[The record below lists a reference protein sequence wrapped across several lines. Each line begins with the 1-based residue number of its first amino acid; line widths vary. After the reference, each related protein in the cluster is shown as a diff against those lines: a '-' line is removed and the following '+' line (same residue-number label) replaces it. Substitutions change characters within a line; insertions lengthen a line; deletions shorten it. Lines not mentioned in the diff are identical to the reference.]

1 MNGGG
6 ADPAV
11 TQLLQRTFALLDNDG
26 NRFLTL
32 RELNKF
38 MLALQLQPGTPEE
51 FASFCNEIGAD
62 ADIGLTVDDF
72 TTACK

>member
-1 MNGGG
+1 MSGHG
-6 ADPAV
+6 DV
-11 TQLLQRTFALLDNDG
+11 TIML
-26 NRFLTL
+26 
-32 RELNKF
+32 